1 MRANFTYLYQ
11 IKSSK
16 NYFFRIRSNIFNILC
31 NYPRTS
37 GHFVASLKTPLLDE
51 AMWLS
56 RFIKRKITEDVQMHT
71 QTLNTIQIKA
81 LAQLSHD
88 ISSIQLELELNRF
101 LKQSFNHWLQVG
113 KKMIQLG
120 VISPEA
126 LGELRT
132 VPETTIKNVF
142 SHGMNDEIPIT
153 VQSSTLQRFEAESAR
168 LGGSLTPHRD
178 EALMVNRLIAEFQ
191 KLARKNE
198 QYDPDMVSATPG
210 IEPIEGVEFLHLLET
225 MKRFTAS
232 FRRAERKVETKRNQ
246 HLLLSN
252 CMQQFYDL
260 KVAHLGASSQQQYAT
275 SFKIL
280 RDFLGSDM
288 LVTEIDKQTV
298 VRIQSHLQKL
308 PSGRVIRG
316 KPETLGVKS
325 INKYMSNF
333 RSFFTW
339 LIEQMQLVS
348 TNPFAQMSIKL
359 KKGQHQNKR
368 RKFKP
373 AEIQQLLAYQPRRKN
388 EADGFRDAANWVPAI
403 ALYSGMRLNEVA
415 ALRLRDIYKIE
426 GVWVFDLREHQLK
439 TDGSARIVPIHSK
452 LIQRGLLDYWTA
464 QKQATQLLLFPEL
477 QTEECLTARDGL
489 GTPVS
494 KWFNRTMLPAL
505 GIDKKMERDLSLLI
519 DFHCCRTT
527 VVCAF
532 KDKGVSSYQAK
543 AILGHVEDDIT
554 FGTYAGDENVGIDV
568 LKRVIEMLDY

>member
-16 NYFFRIRSNIFNILC
+16 NYFFRIRTNIFNILC
-31 NYPRTS
+31 NYPNTS
-37 GHFVASLKTPLLDE
+37 GHFVASLKTPLVDE
-51 AMWLS
+51 AMWLAS
-56 RFIKRKITEDVQMHT
+56 FIKRKIMEDVKMHT
-71 QTLNTIQIKA
+71 QTLNNIQLKA
-81 LAQLSHD
+81 LAQFNHD
-88 ISSIQLELELNRF
+88 SDSIRLEQDLNRF
-101 LKQSFNHWLQVG
+101 LKESFTHWLNIG

-132 VPETTIKNVF
+132 VPDATIKNAF
-142 SHGMNDEIPIT
+142 HHNMGDEIPVT
-153 VQSSTLQRFEAESAR
+153 VQTSILKAFEAESER
-168 LGGSLTPHRD
+168 LGGSLASRRD

-198 QYDPDMVSATPG
+198 QYDPELVSTTPG
-210 IEPIEGVEFLHLLET
+210 IDPIEGVEFLHVLET
-225 MKRFTAS
+225 MKRFTAA
-232 FRRAERKVETKRNQ
+232 FRRAERKVETKKNQ

-260 KVAHLGASSQQQYAT
+260 KVEHLGVSSQQQYKT

-280 RDFLGSDM
+280 SDFLGNDT
-288 LVTEIDKQTV
+288 LVTEIDKQAV
-298 VRIQSHLQKL
+298 VRIQVHLQQL
-308 PSGRVIRG
+308 PSGRVVRG
-316 KPETLGVKS
+316 KAETLGVKS
-325 INKYMSNF
+325 INKYMSNY
-333 RSFFTW
+333 RSLFSW
-339 LIEQMQLVS
+339 LIEKMELVS
-348 TNPFAQMSIKL
+348 NNPFSQMSIKL

-373 AEIQQLLAYQPRRKN
+373 NEIQQILAYQPRRKN
-388 EADGFRDAANWVPAI
+388 EADGFRDAAHWVPAI
-403 ALYSGMRLNEVA
+403 AFYSGMRLNEVA

-426 GVWVFDLREHQLK
+426 NVWVFDLRDHQLK

-452 LIQRGLLDYWTA
+452 LIKRGLLEYCTA
-464 QKQATQLLLFPEL
+464 QKQANQLLLFPEL
-477 QTEECLTARDGL
+477 KTEKRLTARDGL
-489 GTPVS
+489 GEPVS

-505 GIDKKMERDLSLLI
+505 GIDKQMERDLSLLI

>member
-31 NYPRTS
+31 NYPQGS
-37 GHFVASLKTPLLDE
+37 GHFVASLKTPVLDE
-51 AMWLS
+51 AVWLAT
-56 RFIKRKITEDVQMHT
+56 FIKRKIMEDVKMHT
-71 QTLNTIQIKA
+71 QTLNNIQLKA
-81 LAQLSHD
+81 LAQFNHD
-88 ISSIQLELELNRF
+88 SDSIRLEQDLNRF
-101 LKQSFNHWLQVG
+101 LKESFTHWLNIG

-120 VISPEA
+120 VISPQA

-132 VPETTIKNVF
+132 VPDATIKNAF
-142 SHGMNDEIPIT
+142 QQSMDDEVPVT
-153 VQSSTLQRFEAESAR
+153 VNTSTLKAFESESQR
-168 LGGSLTPHRD
+168 LGGSLTPRRD

-198 QYDPDMVSATPG
+198 QYDPDMVSESPVTMPV
-210 IEPIEGVEFLHLLET
+210 EGVEFLHLLET

-232 FRRAERKVETKRNQ
+232 FRRAERKVETKKNQ

-260 KVAHLGASSQQQYAT
+260 KAAHLGASSQQQYAT

-288 LVTEIDKQTV
+288 LITEIDKQTV
-298 VRIQSHLQKL
+298 VRIQAHLQKL
-308 PSGRVIRG
+308 PSGREIRG
-316 KPETLGVKS
+316 KQETISVKS
-325 INKYMSNF
+325 INKYLSNY
-333 RSFFTW
+333 RSLFSW
-339 LIEQMQLVS
+339 LIEKMELVS
-348 TNPFAQMSIKL
+348 NNPFSQMSIKL

-368 RKFKP
+368 RKFKSD
-373 AEIQQLLAYQPRRKN
+373 EIQQILSYQPRRKN
-388 EADGFRDAANWVPAI
+388 EADGFRDAAHWIPAI

-415 ALRLRDIYKIE
+415 ALRLRDLYKIE
-426 GVWVFDLREHQLK
+426 DVWVFDLREHQLK

-452 LIQRGLLDYWTA
+452 LIRRGLLGYLET
-464 QKQATQLLLFPEL
+464 QKQAKQLLLFPEL

-494 KWFNRTMLPAL
+494 KWFNRTMLPGL
-505 GIDKKMERDLSLLI
+505 SIDKKMERDLSLLI

>member
-31 NYPRTS
+31 NYPRAS
-37 GHFVASLKTPLLDE
+37 GHFVASLKTPILDE
-51 AMWLS
+51 AAWLAS
-56 RFIKRKITEDVQMHT
+56 FIRRKIMEDAKMHA
-71 QTLNTIQIKA
+71 QRLNNIQIKA

-101 LKQSFNHWLQVG
+101 LKDSFTHWLNVG

-132 VPETTIKNVF
+132 VPDATIKNTF
-142 SHGMNDEIPIT
+142 SCNMDDEIPVT
-153 VQSSTLQRFEAESAR
+153 VQSSTLKAFEAESKR
-168 LGGSLTPHRD
+168 LGGSLAPRRD
-178 EALMVNRLIAEFQ
+178 EALMVSRLIAEFQ
-191 KLARKNE
+191 KLARKQE
-198 QYDPDMVSATPG
+198 QYDPAMVSATPS
-210 IEPIEGVEFLHLLET
+210 IDPIEGVEFLHLLET
-225 MKRFTAS
+225 MKRFTAA
-232 FRRAERKVETKRNQ
+232 FRRAERKVETKKNQ

-260 KVAHLGASSQQQYAT
+260 KVKHLGASSQQQYQT

-280 RDFLGSDM
+280 SDFLGNDT

-373 AEIQQLLAYQPRRKN
+373 DEIQQILAYQPRRKN
-388 EADGFRDAANWVPAI
+388 EADSFRDAAHWVPAI

-415 ALRLRDIYKIE
+415 ALRLRDLYKIE
-426 GVWVFDLREHQLK
+426 DVWVFDLREHQLK

-452 LIQRGLLDYWTA
+452 LIQRGLLDYWTT
-464 QKQATQLLLFPEL
+464 QKQGNQLLLFPEL

-489 GTPVS
+489 GTPIS